1 MAAGDTGEHPS
12 RSEHSTRTDHTTR
25 TERPPHGHEPPARSS
40 TATRADLG
48 RPRTSKRTPD
58 ETRGRLISAAI
69 DVFLDVG
76 YQRASIKEIATR
88 AGVTSGTIYRHF
100 DNKAH
105 LLSVAIDTALST
117 MRTRRNDP
125 GTSPWSPIRD
135 VVADYTNPQLGPL
148 RGIAVL
154 MHDAAVHDDET
165 REQLVDLQSTA
176 HAQLTEQI
184 GAAIVRDDLPD
195 DLDPAHAAS
204 LLVVVAMGLSHLE
217 VLQPGLI
224 GDTAFAEYVE
234 AAIVAGISSPRL
246 RDRSPESEPTNKTQA
261 ETEADIGT

>member
-1 MAAGDTGEHPS
+1 MGTGETSDHRP
-12 RSEHSTRTDHTTR
+12 RSAR
-25 TERPPHGHEPPARSS
+25 RPAKADGS
-40 TATRADLG
+40 TRADLG
-48 RPRTSKRTPD
+48 RPRSSQRTPD
-58 ETRGRLISAAI
+58 ETRGQLVDAAI
-69 DVFLDVG
+69 DVFLEVG

-125 GTSPWSPIRD
+125 EATPWSPIRG
-135 VVADYTNPQLGPL
+135 VIADYTNPQLGPL

-154 MHDAAVHDDET
+154 MHDAAIHDDET
-165 REQLVDLQSTA
+165 RKQLVELQSTA
-176 HAQLTEQI
+176 HAQLVDQI
-184 GAAIVRDDLPD
+184 AASIRRDDLPD
-195 DLDPAHAAS
+195 DLDPEHAAS

-234 AAIVAGISSPRL
+234 AAIAAGISSPQL
-246 RDRSPESEPTNKTQA
+246 RDQQP
-261 ETEADIGT
+261 